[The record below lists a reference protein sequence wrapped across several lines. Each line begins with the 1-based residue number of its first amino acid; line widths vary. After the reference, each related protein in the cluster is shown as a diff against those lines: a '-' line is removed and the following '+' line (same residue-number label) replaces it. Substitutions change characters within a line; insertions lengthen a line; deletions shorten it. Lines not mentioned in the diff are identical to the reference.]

1 MAFAGQD
8 WYLVRRD
15 PGDLNTGG
23 ASCSGYDPSCWVNPT
38 DVSSADNCWHPTDDN
53 LAGTAHYG
61 EYEYNP
67 EGLRT
72 FSVPFSGFAWDQIL
86 LASGD
91 MSMYVVMTRQSIQTC
106 IDSPT
111 ADGVRWTVE
120 LEESSESD
128 EFEINQYCRASEPSD
143 PWISVSAG
151 SEAERAANAAV
162 DAYGHPDR
170 VIYGEGWCGGHW
182 YVRVCLSAESS
193 LRF

>member
-1 MAFAGQD
+1 
-8 WYLVRRD
+8 
-15 PGDLNTGG
+15 
-23 ASCSGYDPSCWVNPT
+23 
-38 DVSSADNCWHPTDDN
+38 
-53 LAGTAHYG
+53 
-61 EYEYNP
+61 
-67 EGLRT
+67 
-72 FSVPFSGFAWDQIL
+72 
-86 LASGD
+86 
-91 MSMYVVMTRQSIQTC
+91 MYVVMTRQSIQTC